1 MSLTQEQAIAMASAR
16 MRLQKPAPSTEEDQ
30 DATGLTKEEMDQRG
44 LTGLTKLAEMPQS
57 SIVSEDNYLLDQA
70 RAGAADFVLSMIP
83 DRFLGIDGLS
93 DEYLDK
99 ETLEFDREK
108 YDRDLAEAQAT
119 VREEFFSYQGVMPES
134 MTERY
139 LGAGARGTVA
149 EGPLALIGAKGPVS
163 AATELMYTYVAS
175 TLGAISG
182 DQAERIAESLG
193 LGETW
198 QGIARTFA
206 STTAGVGAS
215 AARAPL
221 TVATDRAQN
230 AWKSRREALENVEAG
245 AERLAMND
253 IDGLLKAASEADPK
267 LEDFIEK
274 TVELQRRVPGLIIPP
289 GAAMANN
296 PIIIKNL
303 DSLLKTNPAFLADMR
318 LMVED
323 AAVAV
328 KAFKEKRYGEGGE
341 RLDLKMKAAAQAE
354 RVKLKPVEKKI
365 DAIDARVESQ
375 LQKLSSGRDL
385 SDVGSSVKNLMKAKE
400 SAVREKLKPEY
411 NRVLSKAEADGVQLP
426 PASVE
431 RLYTTAVAQK
441 LNDVFGVE
449 PQLARKFQEVF
460 SPKMEK
466 SQSPILDQFGNALPE
481 KSALVFSSANVRQID
496 SLKRN
501 LNKAIRKT
509 SDPDAERKLI
519 GFKKEFYREISKIPG
534 DFPDKYR
541 AVDLRFYEELGIPKK
556 SAGIKQLDAARFES
570 RAGAFLAK
578 PEQARDFL
586 AFVGED
592 GIPVVRDAI
601 LLKLESAAFSDGTFN
616 TAKLDK
622 FLRNRD
628 NQRLIELVPGL
639 RGELVQSGTAVK
651 DMLSR
656 RAKLNSDYLEKA
668 HELSEGFFKD
678 VHNMRFS
685 DVISSI
691 LRSPSVSARYEKD
704 LKDYAPETSAM
715 LKQGIRSGMID
726 AATRQ
731 EGASVAEFIDE
742 HKNAFDTWFG
752 PRYIDDVMVIADASD
767 TMAKINLKER
777 FASTMRNEDISKRVT
792 GIPFGQWASLARDRI
807 TSVWTKFAIA
817 GSKITTEKAAAK
829 RDAHLMEMLSSPEK
843 LKAIANEVRSH
854 QSAKKSLEDVAAD
867 QLGPMADKINQLIF
881 KGAYF
886 GVAGQ
891 EALEE
896 AEKEAEL

>member
-30 DATGLTKEEMDQRG
+30 DATGLTKEEMDQLG
-44 LTGLTKLAEMPQS
+44 LTGLTRLAEMPQS
-57 SIVSEDNYLLDQA
+57 SIVGEDNYLLDQA

-99 ETLEFDREK
+99 ETLKFDREK

-149 EGPLALIGAKGPVS
+149 EGPLAFIGAKGPVS
-163 AATELMYTYVAS
+163 AAIELMHTYVAS

-182 DQAERIAESLG
+182 DAAAQIAESLG

-206 STTAGVGAS
+206 STAAGVGTS

-221 TVATDRAQN
+221 TVGTDAAQN
-230 AWKSRREALENVEAG
+230 AWKSRRESLKNVEDG

-253 IDGLLKAASEADPK
+253 IDGLLKAASEADPH
-267 LEDFIEK
+267 LEGFIEK

-303 DSLLKTNPAFLADMR
+303 DNLLKTNPAFLADMR

-341 RLDLKMKAAAQAE
+341 LLDLKMKAAAQAE

-400 SAVREKLKPEY
+400 SAVKEKLKPEY

-441 LNDVFGVE
+441 LDDVFGVE

-509 SDPDAERKLI
+509 SDPDAERKLT

-541 AVDLRFYEELGIPKK
+541 AVDLRFYAELGIPKD

-639 RGELVQSGTAVK
+639 RGELVQSGIAVK

-691 LRSPSVSARYEKD
+691 LRSPSVSARYAKD
-704 LKDYAPETSAM
+704 LKDYAPETSTM

-726 AATRQ
+726 AAMKQ
-731 EGASVAEFIDE
+731 EGASVAKFIDE

-752 PRYIDDVMVIADASD
+752 PRYMDDVMVIADASD

-843 LKAIANEVRSH
+843 LKAIANEVRAH
-854 QSAKKSLEDVAAD
+854 QSAKRSLEDLAAD
-867 QLGPMADKINQLIF
+867 QLGPMADKINQIIF